1 MLAVS
6 SNSQEAIMVTFQFVA
21 VLAILGF
28 LCFTDSDGVIGP
40 RHRH

>member
-1 MLAVS
+1 MRLKGGR
-6 SNSQEAIMVTFQFVA
+6 EALMVTFLFVA

-28 LCFTDSDGVIGP
+28 LCFTGRDGVMDP